1 MAANSTTNAEAVVG
15 ISGMLVAT
23 VVANDEAVHWVST
36 HAGTLALAFV
46 AGCWIAFLACLFVSA
61 GSYRIVAARIL
72 AGGTI
77 SAALTTV
84 ANLIGANGEV
94 SFTLVVI
101 VGGLAGGFLIKS
113 GFLFVQE
120 MQDKGQFRA
129 AFIGMLGFWWR
140 KIFGAPL
147 PLEDGG
153 KLPIEPNMPA
163 LPSGS
168 PGRGPDNDD
177 KPEPGNGE

>member
-23 VVANDEAVHWVST
+23 VVANDEAVLWVTT
-36 HAGTLALAFV
+36 HAGTLTLAFV
-46 AGCWIAFLACLFVSA
+46 AGCWIAFLACLFVAA
-61 GSYRIVAARIL
+61 GTYRLVVARIL

-84 ANLIGANGEV
+84 ANLVGANGEV

-113 GFLFVQE
+113 GFLFAQE

-129 AFIGMLGFWWR
+129 AFAGMLGFWWR
-140 KIFGAPL
+140 KMFGGALPL
-147 PLEDGG
+147 PSETTTPTELDT
-153 KLPIEPNMPA
+153 PV
-163 LPSGS
+163 LPSGK
-168 PGRGPDNDD
+168 PGRGPVNDD
-177 KPEPGNGE
+177 KPEPGNG

>member
-1 MAANSTTNAEAVVG
+1 MSANSTTNAEATVG
-15 ISGMLVAT
+15 IGGMLIAT
-23 VVANDEAVHWVST
+23 VVANDEAVQWVST

-46 AGCWIAFLACLFVSA
+46 AGCWIAFLACLFVAA

-77 SAALTTV
+77 SSALTTV

-101 VGGLAGGFLIKS
+101 IGGLAGGFLIKS
-113 GFLFVQE
+113 GFLFAQE

-129 AFIGMLGFWWR
+129 AFAGMFGFWWR
-140 KIFGAPL
+140 KVFGASL
-147 PLEDGG
+147 P
-153 KLPIEPNMPA
+153 

-168 PGRGPDNDD
+168 VTPTELDTPVLPSGKPGRGPVNDD
-177 KPEPGNGE
+177 KPEPGNG